1 MGEVKKCVE
10 RGRDNDTGGKT
21 EAEGHR
27 EKTSAQKPVS
37 HTGLKYPGNNSTGCD
52 SVRQLSLRSFPFS
65 FTVGKY

>member
-10 RGRDNDTGGKT
+10 RGRDNDTGKA

-27 EKTSAQKPVS
+27 EKTSAQKSVS
-37 HTGLKYPGNNSTGCD
+37 HTGLKYLANHSMGCD
-52 SVRQLSLRSFPFS
+52 SVRQPSLRSFPFS